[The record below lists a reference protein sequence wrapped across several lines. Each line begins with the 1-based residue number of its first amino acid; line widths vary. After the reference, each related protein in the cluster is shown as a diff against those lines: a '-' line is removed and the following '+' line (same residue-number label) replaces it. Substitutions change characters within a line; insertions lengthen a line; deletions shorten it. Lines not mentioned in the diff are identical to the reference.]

1 MIPTSLSVRNFMC
14 YRAGVDLDLR
24 GIRIAC
30 LSGDNGAGKSALL
43 DCITWALWGKAR
55 VNSDRELIALN
66 TTEMEVTFGFELNN
80 QNFRVTRRRSRGG
93 AGPLALDI
101 QTMDGDRWR
110 SISGTTARETQR
122 AIDQLLKMDY
132 DTFINSAFILQGRAD
147 EFTTKTPA
155 LRKQTLG
162 EILNLSDYD
171 HFEEVARQQLRD
183 RERQLREIDAEIARI
198 DDRLGELPERLGE
211 VKLLSTELVQMADQM
226 ELAVN
231 KATVLRQQVH
241 ILEIVARQREQLAAD
256 IAELDRDISRLTE
269 NRQQTAKRIETQ
281 QAMLNRREE
290 IESRHVELSHL
301 RAEQERIGLVLAER
315 QRITQERQELD
326 SRVQQIKHEIDSQL
340 RSVRDRL
347 EIERRIADTQPKIE
361 AEAQKLKTDIGGLA
375 DVARSIDE
383 LRATRSN
390 LEAKRAEL
398 TSENE
403 RLRTDMN
410 DLKRKIELIERATAI
425 CPVCRGELGPTEQR
439 RLAVE
444 YQTEGTALGNR
455 FRSNRTALEQ
465 IKTDLEANT
474 KALEKQETQRSKLE
488 GLRRQEVS
496 IAERL
501 ATCERAANEVTAL
514 IERERELIERLADDA
529 LASAERAAIA
539 ALDHQLVELAY
550 DADAHRQMRRRIADL
565 GDVERELS
573 ALLSASATVESG
585 RQQLEMIDAALAN
598 RAATRDL
605 KASQEAELASQIHG
619 FDKTRDEFEVAEI
632 ELQRLERLRGELQER
647 FGAAQQRVRD
657 LEVAK
662 EERIERG
669 RQRQQIAADVTTFE
683 ELAVAFGKRGIQA
696 MIIENVVPE
705 LQDEA
710 NRILDKMPGNTM
722 RVEFRTQR
730 QTLRG
735 ERTIETLDIVISDEV
750 GSRNYEL
757 YSGGEAFRINFAIRV
772 ALSMLLAKRAGA
784 RLQTLV
790 IDEGFGTQDS
800 RGRDGLIEA
809 IRAVESD
816 FRMILVITHIAELKD
831 VFPTRI
837 DVVKGVDGSLVSIN

>member
-1 MIPTSLSVRNFMC
+1 MIPTTLSVRNFMC

-24 GIRIAC
+24 GVRIAC

-66 TTEMEVTFGFELNN
+66 TTEMEVTFGFELND
-80 QNFRVTRRRSRGG
+80 QEFRVTRRRSRGG

-101 QTMDGDRWR
+101 QTYDADRWR
-110 SISGTTARETQR
+110 TISGTTARETQR
-122 AIDQLLKMDY
+122 VIDQLLKMDY

-171 HFEEVARQQLRD
+171 HYEEIARQHLRD
-183 RERQLREIDAEIARI
+183 RERQLREIDAEIMRI
-198 DDRLGELPERLGE
+198 DERLAELPARLAE
-211 VKLLSTELVQMADQM
+211 VETLSRELVQMVDQV
-226 ELAVN
+226 EQTTTQAS
-231 KATVLRQQVH
+231 ALRQQVQ
-241 ILEIVARQREQLAAD
+241 ILEIVARQREQLVAD
-256 IAELDRDISRLTE
+256 IADLDREI
-269 NRQQTAKRIETQ
+269 TALDTDRERTLGRIEDHQ
-281 QAMLNRREE
+281 SMLARRDE
-290 IESRHVELSHL
+290 IESRHAELVQL
-301 RAEQERIGLVLAER
+301 RSEQERIGLILAER
-315 QRITQERQELD
+315 QSILQQRQTFD
-326 SRVQQIKHEIDSQL
+326 AQVQRVKHEIESQL

-347 EIERRIADTQPKIE
+347 EQERRTANGRPKIE
-361 AEAQKLKTDIGGLA
+361 AESLKLQGEIEALN
-375 DVARSIDE
+375 DVDHSIAE
-383 LRATRSN
+383 LRTKQSAFES
-390 LEAKRAEL
+390 KRGEL
-398 TSENE
+398 TSEND

-410 DLKRKIELIERATAI
+410 DLKAKMEQIEQASAT
-425 CPVCRGELGPTEQR
+425 CPVCRRELGPDER
-439 RLAVE
+439 NRLAAE
-444 YQTEGTALGNR
+444 YKSEGTALGNR

-465 IKTDLEANT
+465 IKTNLEANK
-474 KALEKQETQRSKLE
+474 KALEAQETRRSRME
-488 GLRRQEVS
+488 SLRRQEVS
-496 IAERL
+496 LTERKS
-501 ATCERAANEVTAL
+501 ACERADNEIAILTK
-514 IERERELIERLADDA
+514 RERELSEELSSDK
-529 LASAERAAIA
+529 LASEERGAIA
-539 ALDHQLVELAY
+539 TLDEKLAGLSY
-550 DADAHRQMRRRIADL
+550 DESNHRQLQRRIADL
-565 GDVERELS
+565 ANVEREVS
-573 ALLSASATVESG
+573 ALLSASAAVESG
-585 RQQLEMIDAALAN
+585 RQQLEIFESAIANRSASRAQKAGQEAALA
-598 RAATRDL
+598 AQIQGLGKIRDDF
-605 KASQEAELASQIHG
+605 ELA
-619 FDKTRDEFEVAEI
+619 EI
-632 ELQRLERLRGELQER
+632 DLQRLERQRGEMQER

-657 LEVAK
+657 LEAAK
-662 EERIERG
+662 EERADRNG
-669 RQRQQIAADVTTFE
+669 QRQRIADEVTTFD

-705 LQDEA
+705 IQDEA

-735 ERTIETLDIVISDEV
+735 EGTIETLDIVISDEV

-757 YSGGEAFRINFAIRV
+757 YSGGEAFRVNFAIRV

-790 IDEGFGTQDS
+790 VDEGFGTQDS